1 MKNIQRSLIRGA
13 LLAGP
18 IALLM
23 ACDAGYGTDPRY
35 RTFMGCDVRD
45 IYAGQAVGGTLSSGD
60 CRVQSAYTD
69 MYFFDHRNDQD
80 FLIID
85 LESFDFD
92 AYLSIYDWDTG
103 ELLYENDDFNDF
115 DTDARLSG
123 TLPQGRYV
131 IAASSLGAGE
141 TGQYVLTMD

>member
-1 MKNIQRSLIRGA
+1 MTNIRRSLRGA

-18 IALLM
+18 VALLL
-23 ACDAGYGTDPRY
+23 ACDGAVTAPFD
-35 RTFMGCDVRD
+35 RTFMGCAVRD
-45 IYAGQAVGGTLSSGD
+45 IYQGEARSGTLSSGD
-60 CRVQSAYTD
+60 CRIQGAYTD

-80 FLIID
+80 ILIID

-103 ELLYENDDFNDF
+103 DLLYENDDVNDF

-123 TLPQGRYV
+123 TLPRGRYV
-131 IAASSLGAGE
+131 IAASSYEAGE
-141 TGQYVLTMD
+141 TGQYVLTVD

>member
-1 MKNIQRSLIRGA
+1 MTNIQRSLRGA

-18 IALLM
+18 VALLL
-23 ACDAGYGTDPRY
+23 ACGDGYSTAPYG

-45 IYAGQAVGGTLSSGD
+45 IFVGDARSGTLSSGD
-60 CRVQSAYTD
+60 CRVQNAYTD

-80 FLIID
+80 ILIID

-92 AYLSIYDWDTG
+92 AYLSIYDFDTG
-103 ELLYENDDFNDF
+103 ELLYENDDVNEF

-123 TLPQGRYV
+123 TLPRGRYV
-131 IAASSLGAGE
+131 IAASSFEAGE
-141 TGQYVLTMD
+141 TGQYTLTVD

>member
-1 MKNIQRSLIRGA
+1 MKNIQRSLRGA

-18 IALLM
+18 VALLL
-23 ACDAGYGTDPRY
+23 ACGDYATDPRY
-35 RTFMGCDVRD
+35 RTFMGCDLRD
-45 IYAGQAVGGTLSSGD
+45 IFAGDARAGTLSSGD
-60 CRVQSAYTD
+60 CRVQGAYTD

-92 AYLSIYDWDTG
+92 AYLAIYDWDTR

-123 TLPQGRYV
+123 TLPRGRYV
-131 IAASSLGAGE
+131 IAASSFEAGE
-141 TGQYVLTMD
+141 TGQYVLTVD

>member
-1 MKNIQRSLIRGA
+1 MTNIQRSLRGA

-18 IALLM
+18 AALLL
-23 ACDAGYGTDPRY
+23 ACGDMVTDPRN

-45 IYAGQAVGGTLSSGD
+45 IFVGDARSGTLSSGD
-60 CRVQSAYTD
+60 CRVQGAYTD

-80 FLIID
+80 ILIID

-103 ELLYENDDFNDF
+103 ELLYENDDVNQF
-115 DTDARLSG
+115 DSDARLSG
-123 TLPQGRYV
+123 TLPRGRYV
-131 IAASSLGAGE
+131 IAASSYEAGE
-141 TGQYVLTMD
+141 TGQYVLTVD